1 LKILLK
7 PEREK
12 SLLRKHPWIF
22 TGAIKSVDGKPNNG
36 ETTEIFSFD
45 GKFLGRGAYSKESQI
60 ACRIWSFEENEE
72 INSEFFQRRLQN
84 AIQLRERLKDK
95 INSNAYRLVN
105 AESDGLPGIVID
117 KYDEFLVCQFLTA
130 GAEFW
135 KKEIVEQLWKLVLPK
150 GIYERSDVDVR
161 SREGLEISSGVL
173 FGEEPPEFLQIE
185 ENGLKFFVDIK
196 KGHKTGFYL
205 DQRANRNFL
214 STFTK
219 GKSVLN
225 CFSYSGAFSVHALQG
240 RATEVTNVDSSMNAL
255 EFAEK
260 NVLLNGFSSEQVDN
274 VCGDVFQFLRQCRDS
289 RKEFDVIILDPPKFV
304 ESKNVLEKAARGY
317 KDINLLAFKLLK
329 PNGILF
335 TFSCSGLMPSDL
347 FQKIVADAAVDAK
360 RDAQFLFRLSQ
371 SCDHPI
377 ATSFPEGEYLKGF
390 VCRVQNE

>member
-1 LKILLK
+1 LKIILK

-36 ETTEIFSFD
+36 ETVEIFSSD
-45 GKFLGRGAYSKESQI
+45 GKFLARGAYSKESQI
-60 ACRIWSFEENEE
+60 ACRIWSFDEKEE
-72 INSEFFQRRLQN
+72 INSDFFLRRLQK
-84 AIQLRERLKDK
+84 AIQLREQLKDK
-95 INSNAYRLVN
+95 INSNTYRLVN
-105 AESDGLPGIVID
+105 AESDGLPGVVID

-135 KKEIVEQLWKLVLPK
+135 KKEIVEQLWKVVQPK

-161 SREGLEISSGVL
+161 SKEGLEISLGVL
-173 FGEEPPEFLQIE
+173 YGEEPPEFLQIE

-214 STFTK
+214 STFVK
-219 GKSVLN
+219 GKNVLN
-225 CFSYSGAFSVHALQG
+225 CFSYTGAFSVHALQG
-240 RATEVTNVDSSMNAL
+240 GATEVTNVDSSMNAL

-274 VCGDVFQFLRQCRDS
+274 VCDDVFQFLRQCRDS

-335 TFSCSGLMPSDL
+335 TFSCSGLMPADL

-390 VCRVQNE
+390 VCRVK

>member
-1 LKILLK
+1 MKIILK

-36 ETTEIFSFD
+36 ETVEIFSSD
-45 GKFLGRGAYSKESQI
+45 GKFLARGAYSKESQI
-60 ACRIWSFEENEE
+60 ACRIWSFDEKEE
-72 INSEFFQRRLQN
+72 INSDFFLRRLQK
-84 AIQLRERLKDK
+84 AIQLREQLKDK
-95 INSNAYRLVN
+95 INSNTYRLVN
-105 AESDGLPGIVID
+105 AESDGLPGVVID

-135 KKEIVEQLWKLVLPK
+135 KKEIVEQLWKVVQPK

-161 SREGLEISSGVL
+161 SKEGLEISLGVL
-173 FGEEPPEFLQIE
+173 YGEEPPEFLQIE

-214 STFTK
+214 STFVK
-219 GKSVLN
+219 GKNVLN
-225 CFSYSGAFSVHALQG
+225 CFSYTGAFSVHALQG
-240 RATEVTNVDSSMNAL
+240 GATEVTNVDSSMNAL

-274 VCGDVFQFLRQCRDS
+274 VCDDVFQFLRQCRDS

-335 TFSCSGLMPSDL
+335 TFSCSGLMPADL

-390 VCRVQNE
+390 VCRVK